1 MSFINCRYMYLSN
14 ARGTSIGAGD
24 RGVDHGPFS
33 SRWCGRVGYK
43 CTLQACAAAA
53 MPIDFVKY
61 TAVVSLQLELL
72 TDSFTCTRYEYL
84 TFSV

>member
-1 MSFINCRYMYLSN
+1 MIVDTFMHLSN

-24 RGVDHGPFS
+24 RMIDHGPFS
-33 SRWCGRVGYK
+33 GRWGSRVGYK

-53 MPIDFVKY
+53 MSIEFVKH

-72 TDSFTCTRYEYL
+72 TDSFTCTIYEYL

>member
-1 MSFINCRYMYLSN
+1 MHLSN

-24 RGVDHGPFS
+24 RGVDHGPFA

-43 CTLQACAAAA
+43 CTLQACTAAA